1 MRTSFSVMVLMF
13 SALATGDLAGGRLAA
28 RQAAGDAPLTCATAD
43 SRLRACLTFDG
54 DSRDRSSYGN
64 HAHAGN
70 VSYVPGKSGQA
81 ARFNEKS
88 RMLIAQSP
96 SLELQQLTVKFWVR
110 PAAFP
115 TGPGEEPRMG
125 LIDGEATFRMY
136 IQEKG
141 IVRCSLTG
149 RPDAYTKASLP
160 LNEWTRVACTFDG
173 KAMRVYFNGEMVA
186 ETVRDGKI
194 AQSIASMSIG
204 HDFPSSD
211 NLVGDL
217 DQLELWNAVVA
228 P

>member
-1 MRTSFSVMVLMF
+1 MRTSFSAIVLMV
-13 SALATGDLAGGRLAA
+13 SALAAGDLAGGRLAA
-28 RQAAGDAPLTCATAD
+28 RQAGGDAASSCATAD
-43 SRLRACLTFDG
+43 SRLRACFTFDG
-54 DSRDRSSYGN
+54 DSKDRSSYGN

-70 VSYVPGKSGQA
+70 VSYIPGKSGQA
-81 ARFNEKS
+81 ARFNERS

-110 PAAFP
+110 PSAFP
-115 TGPGEEPRMG
+115 VGPGEEPRMG

-149 RPDAYTKASLP
+149 RPEAFSKVALP

-173 KAMRVYFNGEMVA
+173 KAMRLYFNGEMVA
-186 ETVRDGKI
+186 ETVQNGRI
-194 AQSIASMSIG
+194 AQSIASMAIG

-211 NLVGDL
+211 NLLGDI
-217 DQLELWNAVVA
+217 DHLELWNAVVA

>member
-1 MRTSFSVMVLMF
+1 MRTSFSAMVLMV
-13 SALATGDLAGGRLAA
+13 SALASGDLGGRLAA
-28 RQAAGDAPLTCATAD
+28 QQAGGDATSSCATAD
-43 SRLRACLTFDG
+43 SRLRACFTFDG

-64 HAHAGN
+64 HAHPGN

-81 ARFNEKS
+81 ARFSERS
-88 RMLIAQSP
+88 RMLVAQSP

-110 PAAFP
+110 PSVLP
-115 TGPGEEPRMG
+115 VGPGEEGRMG

-149 RPDAYTKASLP
+149 RPEALSQVPLP

-173 KAMRVYFNGEMVA
+173 KAMRLYFNGEVVA
-186 ETVRDGKI
+186 ETVQNGRI
-194 AQSIASMSIG
+194 AQSIASMAIG

-211 NLVGDL
+211 NLLGDI